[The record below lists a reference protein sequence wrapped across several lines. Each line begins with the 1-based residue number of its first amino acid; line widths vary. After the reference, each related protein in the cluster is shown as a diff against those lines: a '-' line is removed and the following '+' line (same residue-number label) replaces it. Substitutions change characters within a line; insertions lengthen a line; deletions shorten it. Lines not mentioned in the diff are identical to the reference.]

1 MLCVISHLGKP
12 KAFPQAAYMN
22 ADSKHKQESR
32 SERRLGAWPRDSG
45 LPRGASED
53 VLKKQQ
59 ENCSLSQYS
68 RWKMNKI
75 KNKKSG

>member
-32 SERRLGAWPRDSG
+32 SERRLRCPAKG
-45 LPRGASED
+45 LWSTQRSLRRRVEKATGKLLTFTIFS
-53 VLKKQQ
+53 L
-59 ENCSLSQYS
+59 ENE
-68 RWKMNKI
+68 
-75 KNKKSG
+75 